1 MTTISDVLDE
11 RHSQYGTFSDVA
23 RVAINLRN
31 TIHYE
36 LKRQGKVLAPDQS
49 EALFMIC
56 SKVARLV
63 NGNPD
68 HIDSWRDVAGYA
80 QLVVDRLEGKSR

>member
-1 MTTISDVLDE
+1 MQVDEILNE

-36 LKRQGKVLAPDQS
+36 LKRQGKVLPPDQS

-63 NGNPD
+63 IGNSD
-68 HIDSWRDVAGYA
+68 HVDSWRDVAGYA